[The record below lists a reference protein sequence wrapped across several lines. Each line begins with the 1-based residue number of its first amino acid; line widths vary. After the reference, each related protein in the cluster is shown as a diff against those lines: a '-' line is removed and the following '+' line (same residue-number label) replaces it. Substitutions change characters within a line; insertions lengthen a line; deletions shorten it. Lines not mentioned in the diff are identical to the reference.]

1 MLLDGSERTGGS
13 ARFTVFSVRMDV
25 GRLAGRLA
33 LSTGQ
38 ALTRHGKSDDEAFR
52 LPLSRDLSSEL
63 SGHGRPH
70 KKLAES
76 VIAEGEVT
84 GGPPSSVQLMT
95 TVPERAAQ

>member
-1 MLLDGSERTGGS
+1 
-13 ARFTVFSVRMDV
+13 MDV

-38 ALTRHGKSDDEAFR
+38 ALTRHRKLDDKTFR
-52 LPLSRDLSSEL
+52 LPLVRDLSSEL
-63 SGHGRPH
+63 SGHGRPD

-76 VIAEGEVT
+76 VIADREVT